1 MRIKTLFPVLK
12 RITED
17 MNVDCFDWLIFWLHG
32 PGEYVFSRFGVD
44 RMCKRAD
51 YSVNKSWNVRFSE
64 SFSYLFGTLTRS
76 AVKEIHNTL
85 FAGIVHGLTVPGKIR
100 ERGQRARW
108 ESWLTYAYNYIY
120 GSMAL
125 PWDQHHLARL
135 RKLMCSV
142 WFKRK

>member
-17 MNVDCFDWLIFWLHG
+17 TNVDCFDWLMFWLHG

-51 YSVNKSWNVRFSE
+51 YVRFSE

-76 AVKEIHNTL
+76 AVKEIHNT
-85 FAGIVHGLTVPGKIR
+85 
-100 ERGQRARW
+100 
-108 ESWLTYAYNYIY
+108 
-120 GSMAL
+120 
-125 PWDQHHLARL
+125 
-135 RKLMCSV
+135 
-142 WFKRK
+142 